1 MENNRVMAGLVLK
14 SLKLL
19 SWGMLFGL
27 AVYDIFLLYQYAFDL
42 PFWDVWDNLPH
53 GNFRGIFNF
62 YNENLQLFYNIISEI
77 MYLLTDWNLRYF
89 AFVNFVIYLCAVGV
103 YIFIVQKSET
113 KLPLYPLFFLPLFS
127 PILGYNW
134 LWSILVQTHTYILF
148 FLLAIYWGFCKKK
161 NNVSQVLFLC
171 CLVLSVLSMNIPLAL
186 SALIAYMI
194 KEIINTASSERKK
207 IIKEFIYLTG
217 AFSIFLVIIWGKDDA
232 RVLKEVQFDNVWSM
246 NYINNLSFYI
256 IEGLGLFSLT
266 DMTVPKYCPILF
278 VVLLIFLGV
287 AFEEQYKDKKKQA
300 LWAIIFCVMF
310 NVCCVVALRHGEV
323 YSYRVGFIR
332 HHETLFLLFPAILL
346 VLLTSRAVIVK
357 AGGVAVLCV
366 MLYGVVVTIKEK
378 QFQFFGELF
387 YKNACVCLNHYYNLK
402 TISEWECTMNFPI
415 PVDERIEYAKKHN
428 LSFFENIK
436 RCR

>member
-1 MENNRVMAGLVLK
+1 MGNNKITAGRVLK
-14 SLKLL
+14 SLELL

-42 PFWDVWDNLPH
+42 PFWDVWDNLPR

-89 AFVNFVIYLCAVGV
+89 AFVNFIIYLCVVGV
-103 YIFIVQKSET
+103 YILIVQKSET
-113 KLPLYPLFFLPLFS
+113 KLPLYPLFFLPMFS

-217 AFSIFLVIIWGKDDA
+217 AFSIF
-232 RVLKEVQFDNVWSM
+232 
-246 NYINNLSFYI
+246 
-256 IEGLGLFSLT
+256 
-266 DMTVPKYCPILF
+266 
-278 VVLLIFLGV
+278 
-287 AFEEQYKDKKKQA
+287 
-300 LWAIIFCVMF
+300 
-310 NVCCVVALRHGEV
+310 
-323 YSYRVGFIR
+323 
-332 HHETLFLLFPAILL
+332 
-346 VLLTSRAVIVK
+346 
-357 AGGVAVLCV
+357 
-366 MLYGVVVTIKEK
+366 
-378 QFQFFGELF
+378 
-387 YKNACVCLNHYYNLK
+387 
-402 TISEWECTMNFPI
+402 
-415 PVDERIEYAKKHN
+415 
-428 LSFFENIK
+428 
-436 RCR
+436 